1 MTKEIRKE
9 IMNYCLTLLRKSK
22 KVYFEKLNIKKLVK
36 TIILVKTVKTFPK
49 TLQSYVSDIDNK
61 SSKITLAENN
71 IAIADKKKIG
81 RINVQL
87 FHKHYKKSKLKNS
100 SN

>member
-1 MTKEIRKE
+1 
-9 IMNYCLTLLRKSK
+9 MNYCLTLLRKSK

-71 IAIADKKKIG
+71 IAIADKKKIV

>member
-1 MTKEIRKE
+1 
-9 IMNYCLTLLRKSK
+9 MNYCLTLLRKSK

-71 IAIADKKKIG
+71 IAIADKKNIG